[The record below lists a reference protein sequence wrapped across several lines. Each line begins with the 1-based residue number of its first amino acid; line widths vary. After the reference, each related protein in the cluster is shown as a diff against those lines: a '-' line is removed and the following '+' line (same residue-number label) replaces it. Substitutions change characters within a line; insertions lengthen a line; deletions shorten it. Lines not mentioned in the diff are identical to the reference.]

1 MKHLSVA
8 GAELAYE
15 VRGTGHPTLVF
26 VHGWLSHSAH
36 WEAQAARFAADHRV
50 VRWDRRGMGQSTGA
64 SPADSARRHADD
76 LAAILD
82 HEEIERVVVLGHAG
96 GGPTALTFAAS
107 HPERAEGLVMVDSRV
122 HAPPQDGQSDP
133 FATTVNGLIAGLEGE
148 GGKEFLAPVYA
159 SFFGPL
165 APPAVVEAAV
175 VSAQEIDTAVAVG
188 ELRQVLDDTSS
199 VAARVRCPVLSISTD
214 PTDTGTVRSTF
225 TDVEVGHVV
234 GAGHFLHLE
243 VPDQFNAMVA
253 TFLARL

>member
-1 MKHLSVA
+1 MNGSPGRAMKHLSVA
-8 GAELAYE
+8 GADLAYE
-15 VRGTGHPTLVF
+15 VKGTGHPTLAF
-26 VHGWLSHSAH
+26 VHGWLSHATH
-36 WEAQAARFAADHRV
+36 WDAQATHFAADHRV
-50 VRWDRRGMGQSTGA
+50 VRWDRRGMGQSAGA

-82 HEEIERVVVLGHAG
+82 HEEIE
-96 GGPTALTFAAS
+96 TFAAS
-107 HPERAEGLVMVDSRV
+107 YPDRAEGLVMVDSRV
-122 HAPPQDGQSDP
+122 HAPPDDGESDP
-133 FATTVNGLIAGLEGE
+133 FAATVNGIIAGLEGE
-148 GGKEFLAPVYA
+148 GGREFLAPVYA

-175 VSAQEIDTAVAVG
+175 VGAQEIDTAVAVG
-188 ELRQVLDDTSS
+188 ELRHVLDDTAS
-199 VAARVRCPVLSISTD
+199 VAARVRCPVLSISAD

-243 VPDQFNAMVA
+243 VPDQFNAMVV